1 MNKYISKFWSNLT
14 ILIYLNKSVCWQG
27 KHKVVLSLTYCYNY
41 EILVFK
47 R

>member
-1 MNKYISKFWSNLT
+1 M
-14 ILIYLNKSVCWQG
+14 LIYLKKNAYRQG
-27 KHKVVLSLTYCYNY
+27 KQVLTLTYCYNY

>member
-1 MNKYISKFWSNLT
+1 MF
-14 ILIYLNKSVCWQG
+14 IYLKKSVCWQD
-27 KHKVVLSLTYCYNY
+27 KHKVVLILIYYYNY